1 MLRILFWKLF
11 SYQLQDCNFT
21 KKVSCI
27 VVFFCKF
34 FENYLNRC
42 VIEHLGRTVSVLCE
56 APARRSCSFFKELK
70 EYLKNYFD
78 VINHLQVPFV
88 DNKFPLL
95 WLLCVCFAL
104 YHTSKHVVWKLL
116 QILGRYY
123 MYFLIITSFETES
136 ILAIRDNIR
145 NDSYQ
150 LYFLFFTLNH
160 FHICLSQ
167 RKEVKETRRI

>member
-1 MLRILFWKLF
+1 MLKILFWKLF
-11 SYQLQDCNFT
+11 SDQLKDCNFT

-27 VVFFCKF
+27 AVFFCKF

-42 VIEHLGRTVSVLCE
+42 VIEHLGRTVSVLCGV
-56 APARRSCSFFKELK
+56 PARRSCSFFKELK

-88 DNKFPLL
+88 DNNCSLL
-95 WLLCVCFAL
+95 SILCVCLTL
-104 YHTSKHVVWKLL
+104 YHTSKHVVSKLL
-116 QILGRYY
+116 QILGWYY
-123 MYFLIITSFETES
+123 MYFLIITSFETEC

-145 NDSYQ
+145 IDSYE

-160 FHICLSQ
+160 FHICLPQ
-167 RKEVKETRRI
+167 RKKVKETRRI